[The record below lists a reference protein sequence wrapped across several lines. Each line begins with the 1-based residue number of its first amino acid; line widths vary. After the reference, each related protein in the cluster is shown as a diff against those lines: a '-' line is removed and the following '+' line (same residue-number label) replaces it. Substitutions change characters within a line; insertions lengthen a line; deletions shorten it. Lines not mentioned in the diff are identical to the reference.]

1 MDMKV
6 SRMVTVI
13 VTILRSRLSI
23 LGIGRC
29 PLGKGVGN
37 LPMVIVFVVRCGFE
51 SAWVQSNATFV
62 VVLIVIVVTTVI
74 DIVQLVFIGKTDTY
88 IPVKENQ
95 L

>member
-6 SRMVTVI
+6 SRMVTII

-23 LGIGRC
+23 LGIRC

>member
-13 VTILRSRLSI
+13 VTSILRSRLSI
-23 LGIGRC
+23 LGTC

-37 LPMVIVFVVRCGFE
+37 LPMVIVFVVSCGFE
-51 SAWVQSNATFV
+51 SAGVQSNAFV
-62 VVLIVIVVTTVI
+62 VVLITVIVVTTVI

-88 IPVKENQ
+88 IPGKENWI
-95 L
+95 